1 MISFCGYNLSS
12 DINSMDSVPTVV
24 NGINFIKIE
33 NAIYDHF
40 DITSDTSLTYSESIP
55 SWTYYTELD
64 CNFEKN
70 ISGGNVTFTLDQIT
84 SVKVKRRKK
93 GTFDWITLKEIPIS
107 TYEELTFVTKDYLAP
122 SIEDFE
128 YAIVPT
134 LNGVE
139 GNYIANSIFS
149 KFNGVF
155 ITDGESTYK
164 LYSGVTFSNQ
174 SRSNETGV
182 LNPIGSKY
190 PIVISNSS
198 MNYNSGTTQG
208 KILGKNYDETRV
220 LNRIDISN
228 QTRDFINFLKNG
240 KSKILKDWNGNIY
253 MVSIIGDIS
262 NTSDLVSGIS
272 TISFNWV
279 EQGKYDVQIDLYNN
293 GFSDNAF

>member
-12 DINSMDSVPTVV
+12 DINSMDSVPTGV

-70 ISGGNVTFTLDQIT
+70 ISGGNVTFTLDQVT

-122 SIEDFE
+122 AIEDFE

-182 LNPIGSKY
+182 LKPIGSKY

-220 LNRIDISN
+220 LNRIDISS

-253 MVSIIGDIS
+253 MVSIIEDITY
-262 NTSDLVSGIS
+262 TSDLVSGIS

-293 GFSDNAF
+293 GFLDKAF

>member
-107 TYEELTFVTKDYLAP
+107 TYEELTFVIKDYLAP
-122 SIEDFE
+122 AIEDFE

-139 GNYIANSIFS
+139 GNYIVNSILS

-220 LNRIDISN
+220 LNRIDISS

-253 MVSIIGDIS
+253 MVSIIGDIT

-293 GFSDNAF
+293 GFLDKAF